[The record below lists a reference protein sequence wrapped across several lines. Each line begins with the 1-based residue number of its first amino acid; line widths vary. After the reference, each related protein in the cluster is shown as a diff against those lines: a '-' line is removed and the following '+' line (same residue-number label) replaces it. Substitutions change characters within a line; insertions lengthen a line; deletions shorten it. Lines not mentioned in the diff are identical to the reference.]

1 MTPLEAARKILDEG
15 PLLGQTSDDYRSWY
29 TCVFCVA
36 EQEWA
41 DDFPHKPDCPWL
53 AMPKIVAALEA
64 AEAVLHNEMGSPEQ
78 DDGTCWFCMQGSPQ
92 MRDLSRANHADGC
105 EWKALKV
112 SMKGEPA

>member
-41 DDFPHKPDCPWL
+41 DDFPHKPDCPWKQ
-53 AMPKIVAALEA
+53 MPQIVAALEE
-64 AEAVLHNEMGSPEQ
+64 AEPSEYARYAVSSK
-78 DDGTCWFCMQGSPQ
+78 DDPGDDFLGAI
-92 MRDLSRANHADGC
+92 LGADF
-105 EWKALKV
+105 KV
-112 SMKGEPA
+112 VVVSEPVRLELIDWLIGKPA